1 MGARQMNE
9 TKRKIVFID
18 IDGTLVDDDGNIP
31 LSAQK
36 ACKQARE
43 NGHLLYLCTG
53 RSKAEIYDSIWDV
66 GFDGLIGAGGGYVEL
81 GKDVLYH
88 KRVTAED
95 VRHMVDFFNENGIDF
110 YLESNSALYA
120 SSNLQPHLERRIYG
134 DVENDPVAREK
145 KELKPHPF
153 IAGLTYGE
161 ADLYKDDVNKVCF
174 LESSAIPFERIKQ
187 EFEGKFEVIQCTVPI
202 FGEGSGELMIP
213 GIHKAIAIADLLKH
227 LGMSQE
233 DTFAIGDGMNDAEM
247 LEFCN
252 IGIAMGN
259 AKPGL
264 KAIADDITGTV
275 EEDGLYHS
283 FVKYGLIT

>member
-1 MGARQMNE
+1 M
-9 TKRKIVFID
+9 
-18 IDGTLVDDDGNIP
+18 
-31 LSAQK
+31 
-36 ACKQARE
+36 
-43 NGHLLYLCTG
+43 
-53 RSKAEIYDSIWDV
+53 
-66 GFDGLIGAGGGYVEL
+66 
-81 GKDVLYH
+81 
-88 KRVTAED
+88 
-95 VRHMVDFFNENGIDF
+95 
-110 YLESNSALYA
+110 ES
-120 SSNLQPHLERRIYG
+120 RIYG

-145 KELKPHPF
+145 KELKSHPF

-233 DTFAIGDGMNDAEM
+233 DTCAIGDGMNDAEM

-264 KAIADDITGTV
+264 KAIADVITGTV

-283 FVKYGLIT
+283 FVKYGLIEG